1 MRRALSQ
8 SAFPYSRKSMLLYG
22 QRYYTVGYEDKSM
35 TLTQLHYII
44 TIAETKSFNK
54 AAEQLY
60 VSQPSL
66 TSAMKELEKE
76 LGITLF
82 YRSGRGVTLTN
93 DGTEFLLYAKQI
105 YGQYESVLEKYGK
118 GGSYKK
124 KFGVSTQHYSFVV
137 KAFVDMAKE
146 FDMSKYEFAI
156 RETKTAEVL
165 SDVSTMKSE
174 IGVLYL
180 CDFNRKSMEKL
191 MKSAGLEFHHL
202 IDCQAY
208 VYIWK
213 NHPLASESSI
223 SFAELEGYPCL
234 SFEQGDNSSFYFAE
248 EILSTNEYSQVIRA
262 NDRATMLNLMVG
274 LNGYTLCSGII
285 CEELNGSDFI
295 AVPFRGDEKNPN
307 STMEIGYIVRKNTIL
322 SKMGELFVNKLKQYL
337 DAPMDK

>member
-1 MRRALSQ
+1 
-8 SAFPYSRKSMLLYG
+8 
-22 QRYYTVGYEDKSM
+22 M
-35 TLTQLHYII
+35 TLTQLSYLL
-44 TIAETKSFNK
+44 TIAETKSLNK

-93 DGTEFLLYAKQI
+93 DGIEFLLYAKQI
-105 YGQYESVLEKYGK
+105 YGQYEAVLEKYGK
-118 GGSYKK
+118 NGSHKK
-124 KFGVSTQHYSFVV
+124 KFGVSTQHYSFAV
-137 KAFVDMAKE
+137 KAFVDMARQ

-180 CDFNRKSMEKL
+180 CDFNRKAMQKL
-191 MKSAGLEFHHL
+191 FTSAGLEFHHL
-202 IDCQAY
+202 IDCRAY

-213 NHPLASESSI
+213 GHPLAKESSI
-223 SFAELEGYPCL
+223 CFAQLKDYPCL
-234 SFEQGDNSSFYFAE
+234 SFEQGDNSSFYLAE
-248 EILSTNEYSQVIRA
+248 EILSTNEYAQVIRA

-274 LNGYTLCSGII
+274 LNGYTLCSGLI
-285 CEELNGSDFI
+285 CEELNGSDYL
-295 AVPFRGDEKNPN
+295 AVPFMDEEQEQN
-307 STMEIGYIVRKNTIL
+307 SIMEIGYIVRKNAVL
-322 SKMGELFVNKLKQYL
+322 SQIGELYVTELKRCL
-337 DAPMDK
+337 HIEPA